1 MTNTRKILFLILL
14 PLLAACVSKNHL
26 GVNQYENGN
35 VFCRTINTKTAKAA
49 KGFEEEIIRIITS
62 NQMEELNKN
71 MSAKFSKNL
80 TIQDREKISA
90 AIKSHEFDGSFETS
104 NFVGQP
110 ISLDEA
116 ISWDG
121 FEKYHFLVSAY
132 RLKGKE
138 DAYLYIE
145 FRKYDDGIRLVGL
158 GLMNVNKSSNNDSN
172 SFKYRFL
179 DNMPAD
185 NSVPKGC
192 GMLFR

>member
-1 MTNTRKILFLILL
+1 MPTRIILFSIFL
-14 PLLAACVSKNHL
+14 PFVAACVSTNHL

-49 KGFEEEIIRIITS
+49 KGFEEEIIKIITS
-62 NQMEELNKN
+62 NQIEELNKH
-71 MSAKFSKNL
+71 MSVKFSKNL
-80 TIQDREKISA
+80 SIQDREKMSA
-90 AIKSHEFDGSFETS
+90 IIKDHEFNGSFEPS
-104 NFVGQP
+104 KFVGQL

-138 DAYLYIE
+138 DGYLYIE
-145 FRKYDDGIRLVGL
+145 FRKYEDGIGLVGL
-158 GLMNVNKSSNNDSN
+158 GLINDNENANNDSN

-179 DNMPAD
+179 DNIPTDA
-185 NSVPKGC
+185 SVPKGC